1 MSIADFD
8 STYLTPLLEKLNKED
23 KLCFL
28 MGDFNID
35 LMKMDSIFD
44 KSQFYKTTCSYFLP
58 LILQPKR
65 ETET

>member
-28 MGDFNID
+28 VGDFNID
-35 LMKMDSIFD
+35 LMKMDSMFD

>member
-28 MGDFNID
+28 VGDFNID
-35 LMKMDSIFD
+35 LMKMDSMFD

-65 ETET
+65 ETKT

>member
-35 LMKMDSIFD
+35 LMKMDSMFD

>member
-35 LMKMDSIFD
+35 LMKMDSMFD

-65 ETET
+65 ETKT